1 MSFSFQK
8 TDKKPQAKFSPVV
21 KSVKTPKEV
30 KKENQEKPTTHE
42 KRMIEKIE
50 TEQANF
56 ETLILKPKTR
66 HNKIQLLK
74 SQIKLYYYIE
84 KLPLMNKSKVK
95 KLSVIIKKLDKNNNL
110 NNLIKIERRLN

>member
-1 MSFSFQK
+1 MFSFQKK
-8 TDKKPQAKFSPVV
+8 TDKKPQANFSPVV
-21 KSVKTPKEV
+21 KSVNEV
-30 KKENQEKPTTHE
+30 KKENQENPTTEE
-42 KRMIEKIE
+42 KRMIEKIK
-50 TEQANF
+50 TEQTNF
-56 ETLILKPKTR
+56 DTLILKPKTR

-110 NNLIKIERRLN
+110 NNLKNIERKLN